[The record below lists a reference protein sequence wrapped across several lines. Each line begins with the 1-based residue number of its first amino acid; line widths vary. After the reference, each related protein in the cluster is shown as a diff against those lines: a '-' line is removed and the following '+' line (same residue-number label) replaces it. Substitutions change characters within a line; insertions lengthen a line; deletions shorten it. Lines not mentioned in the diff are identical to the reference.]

1 MSSSSINIPGMPTL
15 PIIGYYNTNSNE
27 STNCTNSTSNNNNNN
42 YNYNYNSYDT
52 LEKNLKKSCTNNG
65 SSIENNSG
73 IFKSSDY
80 TNQIPPKTK
89 SLDVPFFL
97 AKTGT
102 LDNNLPTA
110 VMNSCSNNQQN
121 IVNQIQY
128 LTCQLE
134 ESRNQVY
141 NSADFTLMSTKSIKT
156 IFEKFKNLKTIFI
169 IIFIISIYL
178 LITGFVGSMDI
189 ASNIFICIAKRSEST
204 MMYWVGI
211 LIGLAIP
218 VIVLCIVFKNI
229 VCKSISVM
237 ESYNITDN
245 SYGEKDQKRI
255 NEINSA
261 SSFDILIL
269 VLFILLIYGFVAV
282 LFTIKKSIFGMFF
295 YTILVGLIL
304 FIISIFLYVLYA
316 YVPFFSTTD
325 QQQIMNKSS
334 LMLFIDNQ
342 ETVSPITSNQY
353 ENMQIRK
360 TFLITGLFILLLAIL
375 FFVKDTR
382 ISVLNGILG
391 SSAILALPIL
401 WIFNFTIGIQYF
413 YLFPIILI
421 GVRFIRYV
429 IMSLLY
435 ILYHNKN
442 TKFSSDLL
450 EQFENFKN
458 YSAPWGLIGVDEF
471 KLFLNILGY
480 ENIFSKEIIEESNS
494 SNISLNKY
502 VSTGFLGFIVEK
514 IVKKE
519 NNINGI
525 ILSIFSVVFSII
537 ISMIILY
544 GIVKI

>member
-15 PIIGYYNTNSNE
+15 PIIGYYNTNDSSSCTT
-27 STNCTNSTSNNNNNN
+27 STTKNNNNNN
-42 YNYNYNSYDT
+42 YNYNSYET

-73 IFKSSDY
+73 IFKSSDF

-97 AKTGT
+97 AKTGL

-110 VMNSCSNNQQN
+110 VMNSCASNQQN
-121 IVNQIQY
+121 LVNQIQY

-141 NSADFTLMSTKSIKT
+141 NSADFTLMTTKSIKT
-156 IFEKFKNLKTIFI
+156 IFEKFKNLKTIFV
-169 IIFIISIYL
+169 IIFIITIYL
-178 LITGFVGSMDI
+178 LITGFVGSMDM
-189 ASNIFICIAKRSEST
+189 ASNIFVCIAKRSEST
-204 MMYWVGI
+204 IMYWVGI

-218 VIVLCIVFKNI
+218 VTVLCIVFKNI

-245 SYGEKDQKRI
+245 PYGEKDQKRI

-282 LFTIKKSIFGMFF
+282 LFTIKKSIFGMFL
-295 YTILVGLIL
+295 YTIIVGLIL

-360 TFLITGLFILLLAIL
+360 TFLITGLFIILVAIL
-375 FFVKDTR
+375 FFVNDTG
-382 ISVLNGILG
+382 ISFINGILG

-413 YLFPIILI
+413 YLYPIILI
-421 GVRFIRYV
+421 GFRFIRYV
-429 IMSLLY
+429 IMSILY
-435 ILYHNKN
+435 IFFHNKN
-442 TKFSSDLL
+442 TNFSSDLL
-450 EQFENFKN
+450 DQFENFKN

-471 KLFLNILGY
+471 KLLLNILGY
-480 ENIFSKEIIEESNS
+480 ENIFSKEIIEDSNS

-502 VSTGFLGFIVEK
+502 VSSGFLGFIVEK

-525 ILSIFSVVFSII
+525 ILSIFSVVISII